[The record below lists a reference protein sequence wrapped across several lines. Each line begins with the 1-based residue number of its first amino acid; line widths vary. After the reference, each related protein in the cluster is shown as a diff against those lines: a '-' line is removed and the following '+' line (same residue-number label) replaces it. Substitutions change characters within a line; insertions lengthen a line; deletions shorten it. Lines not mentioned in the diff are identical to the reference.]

1 MRYIGLLFVSVL
13 LACNQQVSNDELEIS
28 LSETGNSP
36 FQVIVE
42 ENPGCGW
49 GYKIMKDGQLSINQP
64 TIPAIQGNRCF
75 SSKEKAEKTA
85 EFIIN
90 KMNNNV
96 FPPTISVEELDSLG
110 VLN

>member
-1 MRYIGLLFVSVL
+1 MRYIGLFFFSVL
-13 LACNQQVSNDELEIS
+13 LACSQQESNEEKETT
-28 LSETGNSP
+28 LSEADKSP
-36 FQVIVE
+36 YQVIVE
-42 ENPGCGW
+42 ETPGCGW

-96 FPPTISVEELDSLG
+96 FPPTISLEELDSLG
-110 VLN
+110 VLE